1 MSESEP
7 RQISVVNFMKLLKQS
22 PSASPIY
29 FKHVN
34 EEASADSNI
43 LRFDKYFNPDLK
55 DDSKYFN
62 NLGAFLSCVEKNVEK
77 VQGDEAQMEK
87 VCAKEF
93 RNLRLRAFDNE
104 LMYHN
109 VNKRFFVDEL
119 SIKKHESPY

>member
-1 MSESEP
+1 MNMI
-7 RQISVVNFMKLLKQS
+7 RLMRLLKES
-22 PSASPIY
+22 PSASPVY
-29 FKHVN
+29 FKKVN
-34 EEASADSNI
+34 EEAAADGNI

-62 NLGAFLSCVEKNVEK
+62 NLNAFLSCVEKNAEL
-77 VQGDEAQMEK
+77 VQGNESQMEK

-93 RNLRLRAFDNE
+93 RSLRLCAFDSE

-119 SIKKHESPY
+119 SIKRHESPY